1 MQNNALGGDD
11 FSDLAKAIGKHRN
24 LKYLDISYTKISNDG
39 FFELFEPI
47 SKDKTKT
54 QFLFC
59 KGNNIGGKLL
69 NAILASASRSLKV
82 LDLSDNNL
90 TEMNGEILK
99 GYARNNVW
107 IEAIHLKSNTLVNTK
122 TI

>member
-1 MQNNALGGDD
+1 MQNNALGGED

-39 FFELFEPI
+39 FVELFEPI

-54 QFLFC
+54 QSLFC
-59 KGNNIGGKLL
+59 KGNNIGGNLL
-69 NAILASASRSLKV
+69 NVILASVSRSLKV

-90 TEMNGEILK
+90 SEMNGEILK

-107 IEAIHLKSNTLVNTK
+107 IEAIHLDSNTLVNTK